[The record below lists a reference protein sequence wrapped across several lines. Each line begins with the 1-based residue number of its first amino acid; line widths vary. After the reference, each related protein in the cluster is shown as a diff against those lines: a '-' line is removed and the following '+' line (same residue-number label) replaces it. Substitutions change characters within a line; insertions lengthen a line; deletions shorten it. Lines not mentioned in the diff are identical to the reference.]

1 MAPPS
6 PDLVLLLLVTSSGAK
21 LCPLALVPWRRFPS
35 SSAAHWLGP
44 VVESHDPGARPL
56 PDGAVK
62 WANQQSSWLPHGLFR
77 SGGIPK
83 SEGPAS
89 LEGSACGAARDSVD
103 EVGDVVPVCGASGP
117 WGRPHGPMEIRAA
130 RHIAGAPTGR

>member
-1 MAPPS
+1 
-6 PDLVLLLLVTSSGAK
+6 
-21 LCPLALVPWRRFPS
+21 
-35 SSAAHWLGP
+35 
-44 VVESHDPGARPL
+44 
-56 PDGAVK
+56 
-62 WANQQSSWLPHGLFR
+62 LPHGLFS
-77 SGGIPK
+77 SGGRPN